1 MFLIGNADGKDL
13 RRIARKCAGSGGRC
27 SVTGQQHVHPK
38 TSASRSKLSSSRDHT
53 CPRRLSFALAMV
65 LTMNARRFQRTHPL
79 RGMGDYG
86 VNASRNIDM
95 EVIAFASTC
104 GSEPVVDGVRTAVV
118 GSDRTGRVLD
128 ASSGRKD
135 ESSDVSC
142 VGEKTI
148 VFL

>member
-1 MFLIGNADGKDL
+1 
-13 RRIARKCAGSGGRC
+13 
-27 SVTGQQHVHPK
+27 
-38 TSASRSKLSSSRDHT
+38 
-53 CPRRLSFALAMV
+53 
-65 LTMNARRFQRTHPL
+65 
-79 RGMGDYG
+79 MGDYG
-86 VNASRNIDM
+86 VNASRDIDM